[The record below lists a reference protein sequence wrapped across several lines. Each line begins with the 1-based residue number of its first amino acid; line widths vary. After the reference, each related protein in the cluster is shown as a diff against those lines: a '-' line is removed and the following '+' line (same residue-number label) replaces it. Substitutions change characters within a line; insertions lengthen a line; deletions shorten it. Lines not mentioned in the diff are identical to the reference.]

1 MMKPIR
7 VVLAEDHRLVRA
19 GLRALLET
27 SSKIEVV
34 GEADDGRKALELVA
48 RQRPTLVLMD
58 IAMPSL
64 DGLETT
70 RRIVKEHPDVRVIIL
85 SMHTD
90 DKYVLQ
96 ALRAGARGYLLK
108 DAVPRELELAVDAV
122 VGGEIF
128 LSPAISKRVVEDYL
142 HRAGNDTTPLDQL
155 SPRQREILQLIAE
168 GRSTKRIAALLA
180 TSVKTVETHRSV
192 LMERL
197 DIHDIAGLVRFAVR
211 HGLVSADR

>member
-34 GEADDGRKALELVA
+34 GEADDGRGALALVA
-48 RQRPTLVLMD
+48 RERPALVLMD

-70 RRIVKEHPDVRVIIL
+70 RRIVKEYPDVRVIIL

-90 DKYVLQ
+90 DKFVLQ

-108 DAVPRELELAVDAV
+108 EAVPRELELAVDAV
-122 VGGEIF
+122 LRGEVF
-128 LSPAISKRVVEDYL
+128 LSPPISKRVIKDYL
-142 HRAGNDTTPLDQL
+142 RRAGDETSPLEQL
-155 SPRQREILQLIAE
+155 SPRQREILKLIAE
-168 GRSTKRIAALLA
+168 GKSTKQIAGLLE

-197 DIHDIAGLVRFAVR
+197 DIHDIAGLVRFAIR
-211 HGLVSADR
+211 HGLVSAER